1 MQIKPN
7 LKLEKY
13 SHIIIPMNLV
23 PEGHCIKAE
32 VPIHAVMCKVL
43 NFGVFFWEG
52 RWKEG
57 KNSSKSKD
65 NMV

>member
-7 LKLEKY
+7 LKSEKY
-13 SHIIIPMNLV
+13 SHIIISKNLV

-32 VPIHAVMCKVL
+32 VPIHAVVCKVL

-52 RWKEG
+52 GWKEG
-57 KNSSKSKD
+57 KNSSRSKD
-65 NMV
+65 SQV